1 MYEDRNSLRFALI
14 LIIKKQK
21 KIKLKALKYFQIR
34 ICIPRNK
41 VKPKSREPQCGESD
55 FVWAALPKTGL
66 PASNF
71 YIIDV
76 NL

>member
-14 LIIKKQK
+14 LIIKNTTIFQ
-21 KIKLKALKYFQIR
+21 LNALKYFQIR
-34 ICIPRNK
+34 ICIPRDK

-55 FVWAALPKTGL
+55 FVWASLPKTGL